1 MLSLLS
7 TDIMTFHKNCSD
19 LFKWLVGQAE
29 QRSALPEFFLAIS
42 AVPPYKIN
50 TLSFTLSF
58 QKIGTVV
65 DQPSSFHKKK

>member
-42 AVPPYKIN
+42 AVPPYKIKM
-50 TLSFTLSF
+50 LSF

-65 DQPSSFHKKK
+65 DQPSSFLKKK